1 MFRDPSDRKMD
12 PTLRRE
18 VYVTKGGAKAVRFVC
33 KDAGDLPTALEG
45 AVDGDVARLESSGE
59 VFEFRADPRAF
70 RGGWSR
76 IGAVHEL
83 VDVLVRHDGLE
94 PPTDAELKKIKS
106 RADAKRLSLRLR
118 GRRVREPGPNPRYH
132 CAVEGDL
139 PAVAADGE
147 YACVKSSKLLYV
159 FNAVDGVWVALEPFK
174 GEIHAPIEPTWE
186 TVDQYQKRMSSRPPP
201 GVAVPTHWLRPPK
214 HPMARCSIDL
224 TAEDPPT
231 RVDPLKV
238 RQRRDRALAERV
250 FSDGTKAATKDA
262 PEVRVGGRY
271 NVVGA
276 PEGDDAILLFGKYRG
291 QKVSRLVVES
301 PEGRDY
307 LRWVMREEFPDE
319 LKTIIEFWLNKWGY
333 KA

>member
-1 MFRDPSDRKMD
+1 M
-12 PTLRRE
+12 
-18 VYVTKGGAKAVRFVC
+18 G
-33 KDAGDLPTALEG
+33 
-45 AVDGDVARLESSGE
+45 
-59 VFEFRADPRAF
+59 
-70 RGGWSR
+70 
-76 IGAVHEL
+76 
-83 VDVLVRHDGLE
+83 HDDDE
-94 PPTDAELKKIKS
+94 PPTDAELKKIKA
-106 RADAKRLSLRLR
+106 RADAKRLAARLKGKR
-118 GRRVREPGPNPRYH
+118 TREPGPDPRYH

-139 PAVAADGE
+139 PAPYVACDGD
-147 YACVKSSKLLYV
+147 YACVKSSGLLYV
-159 FNAVDGVWVALEPFK
+159 YNGADTIWVALEPFK
-174 GEIHAPIEPTWE
+174 GAIHAPTEPSWE
-186 TVDQYQKRMSSRPPP
+186 TVDKYQARMRARPPA
-201 GVAVPTHWLRPPK
+201 GVAVPTSWLRPPK
-214 HPMARCSIDL
+214 HPMARCDIDL
-224 TAEDPPT
+224 TTEDPPT